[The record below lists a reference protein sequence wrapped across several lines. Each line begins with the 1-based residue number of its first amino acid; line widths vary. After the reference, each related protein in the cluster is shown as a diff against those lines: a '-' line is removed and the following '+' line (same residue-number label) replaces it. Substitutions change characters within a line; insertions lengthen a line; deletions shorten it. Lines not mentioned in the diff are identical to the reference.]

1 MSRKYR
7 ILAMAVVAMPLLAT
21 GGCNVS
27 GAVLQ
32 TIQLA
37 LQIVS
42 VWL

>member
-7 ILAMAVVAMPLLAT
+7 ILAIAVVTMPLLAT
-21 GGCNVS
+21 AGCSTSN
-27 GAVLQ
+27 AILQ

-42 VWL
+42 TWL